1 MWGGNLEL
9 QALSMAFRVHITI
22 HQLDAPRFEIRNE
35 FFDHDAKAI
44 AAVRMVH
51 LRCARIDEKNMPV

>member
-51 LRCARIDEKNMPV
+51 LRCARIDEKKIPV